1 MKTLVLL
8 VLLVAGLSG
17 CASTTE
23 VARTE
28 IRVRNASNVA
38 YENVIVGDRSYGDI
52 EPGAVTDYQNWEQ
65 AYRYAYVSLTAE
77 GKPMVIQPIDFV
89 GETPLGAGRFTYVV
103 TVEGDRLGI
112 RVE

>member
-1 MKTLVLL
+1 MKRLVVLGLL
-8 VLLVAGLSG
+8 AAGLSG

-23 VARTE
+23 VTE
-28 IRVRNASNVA
+28 TQIRIRNDSNVA
-38 YENVIVGDRSYGDI
+38 YENVIVGNKSYGDI
-52 EPGAVTDYQNWEQ
+52 APGAVTDYQNWES

-77 GKPMVIQPIDFV
+77 GKAMKIQPIDFV
-89 GETPLGAGRFTYVV
+89 GETPLGSGRFTYVV